1 MGLHPCPLAGALPP
15 VWDEPEGHPRGDE
28 GVTGSGA
35 EHLHLPFSRV
45 AQPEKEEIL
54 LSPLTTDWFRSP
66 INLYHIFIS
75 SFPIGPLLL
84 LHHFLLLT
92 HCSLTELG
100 RKVPAPPSSEA
111 KLILLL
117 LVDLQHAL
125 RPPEDEG

>member
-1 MGLHPCPLAGALPP
+1 MGLHPRPLAGALPP

-54 LSPLTTDWFRSP
+54 LSHSPLTGPDLPSTY
-66 INLYHIFIS
+66 ITS
-75 SFPIGPLLL
+75 SFPLFPSFPLFL